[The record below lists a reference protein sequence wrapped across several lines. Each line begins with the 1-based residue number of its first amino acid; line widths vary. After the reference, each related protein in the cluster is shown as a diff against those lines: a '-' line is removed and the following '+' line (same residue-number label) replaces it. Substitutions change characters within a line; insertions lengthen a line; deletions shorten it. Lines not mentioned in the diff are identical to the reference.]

1 MSQMRKD
8 VFSGEWVIFASNRKN
23 KPYNYKRSSGI
34 EEKEDNIC
42 PFCPENEN
50 MTPPAVFELK
60 NSNGWE
66 IRVFDNMYPA
76 LNGEEFEKDSDSFY
90 ESFNGFGIHEVI
102 VDTPKHTMDIANAS
116 EEHLYRLLCVINQ
129 RLNKVLSH
137 EMIEYVQVFKNNGP
151 YAGASISHSHW
162 QVLGVPVLTSEQE
175 AAFNVFEKHKAE
187 TGRCIMCDMI
197 KHEKEAKKRIVNEN
211 EFFVSFTPYASR
223 QSFEMWI
230 VPKRHIQTMGDLSD
244 DELKS
249 LAGFLKDMLIR
260 IESIRKDI
268 SFNICIQEKA
278 KSTKDGLFHWY
289 IRLLPR
295 IGSWAGFE
303 YATRCFIN
311 PILPE
316 YSAEFYRKAIN

>member
-8 VFSGEWVIFASNRKN
+8 IFSGEWVIFASNRKN
-23 KPYNYKRSSGI
+23 KPYNYKRGSGI

-42 PFCPENEN
+42 PFCPKNEK

-60 NSNGWE
+60 NSQGWE

-76 LNGEEFEKDSDSFY
+76 LNDYEFEKDCDSFY
-90 ESFNGFGIHEVI
+90 ESFDGFGIHEVI
-102 VDTPKHTMDIANAS
+102 VDTPEHTMDIANAS
-116 EEHLYRLLCVINQ
+116 EEHLYRLLCVIKQ
-129 RLNKVLSH
+129 RLDKVFSNK
-137 EMIEYVQVFKNNGP
+137 MIEYVQVFKNNGP

-175 AAFNVFEKHKAE
+175 AAFKAFEEYKAK
-187 TGRCIMCDMI
+187 TGRCIMCDMVE
-197 KHEKEAKKRIVNEN
+197 HETEAVKRIIKEN
-211 EFFVSFTPYASR
+211 ESFVSFAPYASR

-230 VPKRHIQTMGDLSD
+230 VPKRHVQTMKELTE

-249 LAGFLKDMLIR
+249 LAGFLKEMLTKV
-260 IESIRKDI
+260 ESIRKGI

-289 IRLLPR
+289 IRILPR

-316 YSAEFYRKAIN
+316 YAAEFYRKAGN